1 MQGLSRLSP
10 ECERCPFVE
19 KCKNKRMV
27 AYSYLVPASAEMAA
41 PLLEPMA
48 VKHDY
53 REIKVAPNT
62 TITIDL
68 EELKKQLERDIYRSA
83 GIGLNYGA

>member
-1 MQGLSRLSP
+1 MPNLSRISP
-10 ECERCPFVE
+10 ECEKCPFVK
-19 KCKNKRMV
+19 KCNNKRMV
-27 AYSYLVPASAEMAA
+27 AEAEMAS
-41 PLLEPMA
+41 PLLQPVA

-53 REIKVAPNT
+53 RDIKVAPNT

-68 EELKKQLERDIYRSA
+68 EELKKQIERDIYRST

>member
-1 MQGLSRLSP
+1 MPNLSRISP
-10 ECERCPFVE
+10 ECEKCPFVE
-19 KCKNKRMV
+19 KCNNKRMV
-27 AYSYLVPASAEMAA
+27 AEAYLIPASAEMLD
-41 PLLEPMA
+41 PVLEPMA

-53 REIKVAPNT
+53 RDIKVAPNT

-68 EELKKQLERDIYRSA
+68 EEIKKQIERDIYRSA

>member
-1 MQGLSRLSP
+1 MPSLSRLSP
-10 ECERCPFVE
+10 ECAACPFVK
-19 KCKNKRMV
+19 KCKKKRMAAE
-27 AYSYLVPASAEMAA
+27 AYLMPASAEMVA
-41 PLLEPMA
+41 PAMEPVS

-53 REIKVAPNT
+53 RYIKVSPNT

-68 EELKKQLERDIYRSA
+68 EELKKQIERDIYRKA

>member
-19 KCKNKRMV
+19 KCNNKRMV
-27 AYSYLVPASAEMAA
+27 AEAYLIPASDEMLA
-41 PLLEPMA
+41 PVLEPMA
-48 VKHDY
+48 VNHDY
-53 REIKVAPNT
+53 RDIKVAPNT

-68 EELKKQLERDIYRSA
+68 EELKKQMERDIYRKA
-83 GIGLNYGA
+83 GIGLDYGA